1 MVDLSTKYLGLN
13 LENPIVVSSSGFT
26 SSIERIKRCAESGAG
41 AVVLKSLFE
50 EQVYSDNVSSA
61 TVHDTTFNMH
71 PEAFEYIQQSS
82 INLGSSHYIDLIKK
96 AKDSVSIPII
106 GSLNCISEE
115 WWNEYAEDIENSGV
129 DAIELNMSS
138 ISNNPRID
146 GNEIEEKYLS
156 IFRSI
161 KSHVDIPIVVKI
173 GPYFSSIPEMVN
185 KFYLA
190 GAKGVVLFNRFYQ
203 IGIDPEN
210 FKIVT
215 GFKYSAREE
224 ISNSLRWVSIL
235 SNRFENFSISGS
247 IGVHD
252 TEDLIKMLLAGA
264 DVAQICSTLYL
275 HGVGRIREMLD
286 GLSSYMERHSF
297 EKINDFRG
305 RLSQAESDDPMA
317 YERLQ
322 YIKAQVGAE

>member
-1 MVDLSTKYLGLN
+1 MLDLSTNYLGLK
-13 LENPIVVSSSGFT
+13 LKNPIVVSSSGFT
-26 SSIERIKRCAESGAG
+26 SSVERIKKCAEAGAG

-50 EQVYSDNVSSA
+50 EQVYSDNVTSA
-61 TVHDTTFNMH
+61 TFHDTAFNMH

-82 INLGSSHYIDLIKK
+82 INLGSSSYIDLIKGAK
-96 AKDSVSIPII
+96 AAVSIPII

-138 ISNNPRID
+138 ISNDPRID
-146 GNEIEEKYLS
+146 GNDIEERYLS

-161 KSHVDIPIVVKI
+161 KSHVDVPIVVKI
-173 GPYFSSIPEMVN
+173 GPFFTSIPEMVN

-203 IGIDPEN
+203 IGIDPEH

-215 GFKYSAREE
+215 GFKYSTKEE

-235 SNRFENFSISGS
+235 SNRFDKFSISGS
-247 IGVHD
+247 TGVHD
-252 TEDLIKMLLAGA
+252 TEDVARMILAGA
-264 DVAQICSTLYL
+264 DVAQICSTLYI
-275 HGVGRIREMLD
+275 HGIERVGEILD
-286 GLSSYMERHSF
+286 GLRNYMERHGF
-297 EKINDFRG
+297 NKLDDFRG
-305 RLSQAESDDPMA
+305 RLSQSESDDPMA

-322 YIKAQVGAE
+322 YIKAQVGVE